1 MSTNLTREQ
10 RDDAYNNS
18 KAVANSAELLAAWGL
33 RSQEFR
39 AAHASHLDISY
50 GSGARQSYDYF
61 SAGDQSPVV
70 AFIHGGFWQ
79 NRAKSDFT
87 FIVPAFIEAGISVAM
102 MGYTL
107 APEAKMDQIVQ
118 DIRLGLR
125 AVSQKIA
132 ARRSSDPGIWLSG
145 WSAGGHLTA
154 MALDEPCVLGGTAI
168 SGLFDLEPM
177 RHCYL
182 NEKLGLD
189 EATATRFSP
198 IKLPTLN
205 GKTLDLFVGEAE
217 LPAMQAQTIEFAQY
231 RADAKA
237 PGIFENLPAL
247 NHYTILNEMA
257 SVKGRILQS
266 IKSHLS

>member
-18 KAVANSAELLAAWGL
+18 KAVADSAAIIEAWGH
-33 RSQEFR
+33 RSQAFR
-39 AAHASHLDISY
+39 AAHSSHLDVSY

-79 NRAKSDFT
+79 NRAKADFT

-107 APEAKMDQIVQ
+107 APEAKMEQIVQ

-125 AVSQKIA
+125 AVSQKIE
-132 ARRSSDPGIWLSG
+132 ARRASNPGIWLSG

-168 SGLFDLEPM
+168 SGIYDLEPM

-182 NEKLGLD
+182 NDKLSLD
-189 EATATRFSP
+189 EASALRFSP
-198 IKLPTLN
+198 IKLPVPS
-205 GKTLDLFVGEAE
+205 GKILDLFVGGAE
-217 LPAMQAQTIEFAQY
+217 LPALQAQTTEFAQY
-231 RADAKA
+231 RADAQA
-237 PGIFENLPAL
+237 PGRFENLPVL
-247 NHYTILNEMA
+247 NHYTILDEMA
-257 SVKGRILQS
+257 TAQGRILQS
-266 IKSHLS
+266 IKAHFN

>member
-1 MSTNLTREQ
+1 MSTTLTREQ

-18 KAVANSAELLAAWGL
+18 KAVADSASIIEAWGR

-39 AAHASHLDISY
+39 AAHSSHLDVSY

-79 NRAKSDFT
+79 NRTKTDFT

-125 AVSQKIA
+125 ALSQKIE
-132 ARRSSDPGIWLSG
+132 ARRASNPGIWLTG

-168 SGLFDLEPM
+168 SGIFDLEPI

-189 EATATRFSP
+189 EATAARFSP
-198 IKLPTLN
+198 IKLPAPG
-205 GKTLDLFVGEAE
+205 GKVLDLFVGGAE
-217 LPAMQAQTIEFAQY
+217 LPAMQTQTSEFAQY
-231 RADAKA
+231 RVNANA
-237 PGIFENLPAL
+237 PGIFENLPTL
-247 NHYTILNEMA
+247 NHYSILDEMA

-266 IKSHLS
+266 IKGRL

>member
-18 KAVANSAELLAAWGL
+18 KAVSNSAEIIAAWGV

-50 GSGARQSYDYF
+50 GSNARQSYDYF

-168 SGLFDLEPM
+168 SGIFDLEPM

-198 IKLPTLN
+198 IKLPPLN

-217 LPAMQAQTIEFAQY
+217 LPAMQAQTTEFAQY
-231 RADAKA
+231 RAKAQA

-247 NHYTILNEMA
+247 NHYTILDEMA
-257 SVKGRILQS
+257 SAKGRILRS
-266 IKSHLS
+266 IKAHLS

>member
-1 MSTNLTREQ
+1 MSTTLTREQ

-18 KAVANSAELLAAWGL
+18 KAVANSAEIIEAWGR

-39 AAHASHLDISY
+39 AAHATHLDLSY
-50 GSGARQSYDYF
+50 GSGVRQSYDYF

-79 NRAKSDFT
+79 NRAKTDFT
-87 FIVPAFIEAGISVAM
+87 FIVPAFLEAGISVAM

-132 ARRSSDPGIWLSG
+132 ARRASNPGIWLSG

-154 MALDEPCVLGGTAI
+154 MALDEPCVIGGTAI
-168 SGLFDLEPM
+168 SGIYDIEPM

-182 NEKLGLD
+182 NDKLGLD
-189 EATATRFSP
+189 EATALRFSP
-198 IKLPTLN
+198 IKLPTTV
-205 GKTLDLFVGEAE
+205 GKVLDLFVGEAE
-217 LPAMQAQTIEFAQY
+217 LPAMQTQTIEFAAY
-231 RADAKA
+231 RANSKA
-237 PGIFENLPAL
+237 PGVFENLSGL
-247 NHYTILNEMA
+247 NHYTILDEMA
-257 SVKGRILQS
+257 QAKGRILQS
-266 IKSHLS
+266 IKSHF

>member
-18 KAVANSAELLAAWGL
+18 KAVSNSAEIIAAWGV

-50 GSGARQSYDYF
+50 GSNARQTYDYF

-79 NRAKSDFT
+79 NRAKNDFT

-125 AVSQKIA
+125 ALSQKIE
-132 ARRSSDPGIWLSG
+132 ARRASNPGIWLSG

-168 SGLFDLEPM
+168 SGIFDLEPM

-198 IKLPTLN
+198 IKLPALS

-217 LPAMQAQTIEFAQY
+217 LPAMQTQTIEFAQY
-231 RADAKA
+231 RNDAKA
-237 PGIFENLPAL
+237 PGIFENLPGL
-247 NHYTILNEMA
+247 NHYTILDEMA

-266 IKSHLS
+266 IKAHF

>member
-18 KAVANSAELLAAWGL
+18 KAVANSAEILAAWAH

-50 GSGARQSYDYF
+50 GSNVRQTYDYF
-61 SAGDQSPVV
+61 SAGNQSPVV

-79 NRAKSDFT
+79 NRAKTDFT
-87 FIVPAFIEAGISVAM
+87 FIVPAFIDAGISVAM

-107 APEAKMDQIVQ
+107 APEAKMAQIVQ

-125 AVSQKIA
+125 AVSQKIE
-132 ARRSSDPGIWLSG
+132 ARRASNPGIWLSG

-154 MALDEPCVLGGTAI
+154 MALDEPCVIGGTAI
-168 SGLFDLEPM
+168 SGIFDLEPM

-182 NEKLGLD
+182 NEKLSLD
-189 EATATRFSP
+189 EANATKFSP
-198 IKLPTLN
+198 IKLPVPN
-205 GKTLDLFVGEAE
+205 GKILDLFVGGAE
-217 LPAMQAQTIEFAQY
+217 LPAMQAQTTEFAQY
-231 RADAKA
+231 RTTVNG
-237 PGIFENLPAL
+237 PGIFENLSEL
-247 NHYTILNEMA
+247 NHYTILDEMA
-257 SVKGRILQS
+257 NAQGRILQS
-266 IKSHLS
+266 IKAHFN

>member
-1 MSTNLTREQ
+1 MSLNLTREQ

-18 KAVANSAELLAAWGL
+18 KAVADSAAIIEAWGR

-39 AAHASHLDISY
+39 AVHSSHLDISY

-79 NRAKSDFT
+79 NRAKADFT

-107 APEAKMDQIVQ
+107 APEAKMEQIVQ

-125 AVSQKIA
+125 AVSQKVE
-132 ARRSSDPGIWLSG
+132 ARRASNPGIWLSG

-168 SGLFDLEPM
+168 SGIFDLEPM

-182 NEKLGLD
+182 NDKLSLD
-189 EATATRFSP
+189 EANATKFSP
-198 IKLPTLN
+198 IKLPVPN
-205 GKTLDLFVGEAE
+205 GKILDLFVGGAE
-217 LPAMQAQTIEFAQY
+217 LPAMQAQTTEFAQY
-231 RADAKA
+231 RATVNAS
-237 PGIFENLPAL
+237 GIFENLPGL
-247 NHYTILNEMA
+247 NHYTILDEMA
-257 SVKGRILQS
+257 SAQGRILHS
-266 IKSHLS
+266 IKGHLS